1 MSEGGQFGVTPTAT
15 PDTQTS
21 GSSTFLSE
29 TVQRLDSMTA
39 MDSGAARELM
49 NLGIRLVSFTPSV
62 PFAPRFHLYHYS
74 IPSVPVENL
83 VSTWTVFCKANLIT
97 KTPDI
102 IFLEK

>member
-15 PDTQTS
+15 PETQTS

-49 NLGIRLVSFTPSV
+49 NLGIRSV
-62 PFAPRFHLYHYS
+62 TFILSVIHWLTIFHLF
-74 IPSVPVENL
+74 SVLHVEI
-83 VSTWTVFCKANLIT
+83 K
-97 KTPDI
+97 
-102 IFLEK
+102 